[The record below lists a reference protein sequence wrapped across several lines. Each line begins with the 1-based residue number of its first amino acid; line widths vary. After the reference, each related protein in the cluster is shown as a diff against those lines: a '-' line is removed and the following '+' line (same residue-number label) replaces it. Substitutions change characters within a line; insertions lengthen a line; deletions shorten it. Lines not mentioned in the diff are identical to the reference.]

1 MLIDY
6 LPILVYL
13 VIAIGV
19 AVGMVGL
26 SEAVGKKTHSP
37 VKDLPYECGMIPTG
51 DARSRFS
58 VKFFVIAMFF
68 LVFDIEAIFLYPW
81 AVIYKSLGLF
91 GLIEMGIFILIL
103 AVGLTYVWGKGALQW
118 ESTE

>member
-13 VIAIGV
+13 IIAVAV

-37 VKDLPYECGMIPTG
+37 VKDLPYECGMVPVG
-51 DARSRFS
+51 DARSRYS

-81 AVIYKSLGLF
+81 AVIYKHLGLF
-91 GLIEMGIFILIL
+91 GLIEMGIFILVL
-103 AVGLTYVWGKGALQW
+103 VVGLAYVWAKGALQW
-118 ESTE
+118 EGTE